1 MESLH
6 LTFNVDNKSFAEVD
20 RFFIVS
26 KEVLGNLK
34 PMYEKMIPTVRS
46 EVKKQFASEGVPKWK
61 KLSKQYLAS
70 NKKMNS
76 KFPLRILKLTRR
88 LFWAATKKGA
98 VGNIASV
105 TNEGFKYGIN
115 LREVPYAR
123 IHNLGGKIKGLGKGY
138 MLKREYLKLTKEGIR
153 RMVQKAHRFIRST
166 MKTNSIKF
174 TGGDG
179 I

>member
-6 LTFNVDNKSFAEVD
+6 LTFNVDGKSFAEVD

-34 PMYEKMIPTVRS
+34 PMYEKMIPTVRK
-46 EVKKQFASEGVPKWK
+46 EVMDQFAAEGVPKWK
-61 KLSKQYLAS
+61 QLSKSYLAS
-70 NKKMNS
+70 NKKMKS

-88 LFWAATKKGA
+88 LFWAGTKKGA
-98 VGNIASV
+98 TGNITEV

-115 LREVPYAR
+115 LTLVPYAR
-123 IHNLGGKIKGLGKGY
+123 IHNLGGKIKGRGKGY
-138 MLKREYLKLTKEGIR
+138 MPQREYLKLTKRGIKK
-153 RMVQKAHRFIRST
+153 MVQTAHRFIRT
-166 MKTNSIKF
+166 QMKTNSVKF